1 MSELYGFKKNL
12 EKVQVRSKSESAA
25 KSHIVPT
32 LIDKTEVVAPATKYE
47 FADRTIPELA
57 NWNVVV
63 LECTCANVSQNL
75 IFFRAA
81 SVQNYIIDALSSIK
95 TRGGYYVD
103 WANNRIRVRWVNG
116 DSSYSSL
123 VPTIRAVY
131 GLVQNVDVVDPDT
144 EDEPSGDDGEDIDIT
159 GLTEEVQGIR
169 IGADGTIYETAG
181 EAVREQYNK
190 LAEMLDVLDV
200 EDAVQTIQN
209 AVQTIQNAVD
219 TAIEQI
225 ETAGGLILDP
235 TLSKSGQAADA
246 KVTGDELNNLK
257 ANLLDT
263 NLTEPTIVDKKY
275 VKYDNGTIYDT
286 NSYCYL
292 EASNISTYRRLH
304 VHTNITGAVGICFYD
319 ADGTFISGIKNTS
332 NTSPY
337 LFDEDVDVPDGAY
350 IIRVSCLRANRT
362 TLSINTTLKTMLD
375 GINDVIDDNKL
386 DADERISGI
395 KKLDPDLFVSSEM
408 WEMGGVNGTNG
419 ALVTSNTYIRTGYI
433 DVTSYKKIN
442 VVPNDGYR
450 YAFAFYD
457 TNKNPVGY
465 SGAATNPANALPR
478 NVDVPSNAVYFLIAV
493 GNTSGTAAN
502 LDYADE
508 IAITGI
514 YILLDAID
522 TLEDALGIDSGNT
535 KYAGDKIVL
544 SEPTQNVYSCTINQW
559 LDFADTSLSSYL
571 LHLNQS
577 MAIYGGYVF
586 LFQDG
591 GTVTVL
597 DYETKEIVG
606 MYTTPI
612 TETNHQNGAQ
622 FSNIFYDNND
632 EFPLL
637 FVSRASTMPNNEC
650 LIYRVQRNNTTFTF
664 TLVNTINVTPVI
676 FQPTWAIDNRRNVI
690 TALAYTS
697 ANYGIE
703 TNNFIKVRTW
713 AMPTKAE
720 ILSGNAIT
728 LNITDALL
736 EIGLPYAAYQ
746 QCIMHNGDIY
756 LCYQPRTGGR
766 MIYHF
771 DGFSGMLL
779 STVAMPD
786 TVSEMEGLYVYNGK
800 MYVTQKRGTDTEA
813 NNPLTIYE
821 ITF

>member
-1 MSELYGFKKNL
+1 MSRIIDYPEKTSLGLDDYLLLDSSSDGTKKIKARN
-12 EKVQVRSKSESAA
+12 
-25 KSHIVPT
+25 IVP
-32 LIDKTEVVAPATKYE
+32 
-47 FADRTIPELA
+47 
-57 NWNVVV
+57 
-63 LECTCANVSQNL
+63 
-75 IFFRAA
+75 
-81 SVQNYIIDALSSIK
+81 
-95 TRGGYYVD
+95 
-103 WANNRIRVRWVNG
+103 
-116 DSSYSSL
+116 
-123 VPTIRAVY
+123 
-131 GLVQNVDVVDPDT
+131 
-144 EDEPSGDDGEDIDIT
+144 
-159 GLTEEVQGIR
+159 
-169 IGADGTIYETAG
+169 
-181 EAVREQYNK
+181 
-190 LAEMLDVLDV
+190 
-200 EDAVQTIQN
+200 
-209 AVQTIQNAVD
+209 
-219 TAIEQI
+219 
-225 ETAGGLILDP
+225 
-235 TLSKSGQAADA
+235 
-246 KVTGDELNNLK
+246 DELNALK

-263 NLTEPTIVDKKY
+263 NITEPTIVTKKY
-275 VKYDNGTIYDT
+275 VKYDNGTTYDT

-292 EASNISTYRRLH
+292 EASNISAYRRLH

-332 NTSPY
+332 NVSPY
-337 LFDEDVDVPDGAY
+337 LFDEDIDVPDGAY
-350 IIRVSCLRANRT
+350 IIRVSCLIANST
-362 TLSINTTLKTMLD
+362 TLTINTKLKTMLGGLSD
-375 GINDVIDDNKL
+375 AIDNNRL
-386 DADERISGI
+386 DADEKISGI
-395 KKLDPDLFVSSEM
+395 KILDPDRFVSSEM

-419 ALVTSNTYIRTGYI
+419 ALVTANSYIRTGYI

-442 VVPNDGYR
+442 VVPNNGYR

-457 TNKNPVGY
+457 IDKNPVGY
-465 SGAATNPANALPR
+465 SGAATNPANTLPR
-478 NVDVPSNAVYFLIAV
+478 AVDVPSNAVYFLIAV

-502 LDYADE
+502 LDYANE

-522 TLEDALGIDSGNT
+522 ALEDALGVDDGNT

-544 SEPTQNVYSCTINQW
+544 SEPTRNVYNCTINQW

-571 LHLNQS
+571 LHRNQS

-622 FSNIFYDNND
+622 FSNVFYDNND

-637 FVSRASTMPNNEC
+637 FVSRASTIPNNEC

-664 TLVNTINVTPVI
+664 TLVNTINVTPVV

-697 ANYGIE
+697 ANYGVE

-713 AMPTKAE
+713 PIPTKAE

-728 LNITDALL
+728 LNIHDALL
-736 EIGLPYAAYQ
+736 EIELPYAAYQ

-756 LCYQPRTGGR
+756 LCYQPRTVGR
-766 MIYHF
+766 LIYHF

-786 TVSEMEGLYVYNGK
+786 TISEMEGLYVYNGK